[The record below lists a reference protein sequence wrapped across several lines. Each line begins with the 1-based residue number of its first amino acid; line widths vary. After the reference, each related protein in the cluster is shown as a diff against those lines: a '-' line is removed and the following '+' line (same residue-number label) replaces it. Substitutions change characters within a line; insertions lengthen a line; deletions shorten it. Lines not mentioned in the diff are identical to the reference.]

1 MKAIFIIISFSLF
14 LLPTQVLSNDFDKGK
29 KVYRKCKACHTIA
42 LGAKHRVGPNLY
54 KVINRKAGK
63 AEGYKYSKAMKN
75 SEVVW
80 NEKNLSQ
87 YLINPRK
94 FIKGTKMAFA
104 GLKKDS
110 DIINVIF
117 YIDEMSKK
125 N

>member
-1 MKAIFIIISFSLF
+1 MRTIIIILSFSF
-14 LLPTQVLSNDFDKGK
+14 LLLPNQVFSEDFDNGK

-63 AEGYKYSKAMKN
+63 AEGYRYSKAMKK
-75 SEVVW
+75 SDVVW
-80 NEKNLSQ
+80 NEENLSQ
-87 YLINPRK
+87 YLVNPRK

-104 GLKKDS
+104 GLKKDI

-117 YIDEMSKK
+117 YIKEMSKK